1 METLC
6 TATGVDNPCARR
18 RHVNMMF
25 DAHQQHGEMG
35 RASGCRGI
43 DMVYGGYRV
52 VYKVEDASQK
62 PPRRRV
68 AI

>member
-1 METLC
+1 
-6 TATGVDNPCARR
+6 
-18 RHVNMMF
+18 MMF

-43 DMVYGGYRV
+43 AMLYGGYRV
-52 VYKVEDASQK
+52 VYKVEDASHK